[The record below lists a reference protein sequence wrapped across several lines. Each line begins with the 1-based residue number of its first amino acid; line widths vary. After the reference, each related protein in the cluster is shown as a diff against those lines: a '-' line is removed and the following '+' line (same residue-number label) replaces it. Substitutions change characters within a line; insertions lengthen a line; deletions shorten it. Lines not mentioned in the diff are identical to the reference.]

1 MVAGEGAG
9 DELPRRLGIDLDG
22 TGAAEGEGRGGEV
35 SEDRELT
42 LSTRRWSAEAE
53 VGGRRRNRD
62 GGAADGGEGDGTDAS
77 V

>member
-35 SEDRELT
+35 SEDRGLT
-42 LSTRRWSAEAE
+42 P
-53 VGGRRRNRD
+53 
-62 GGAADGGEGDGTDAS
+62 GA
-77 V
+77 